1 MTLIYI
7 DEMIRFKGSKSRETV
22 NQMLG
27 SYIFDTYNRNFV
39 QPPVK

>member
-22 NQMLG
+22 N
-27 SYIFDTYNRNFV
+27 
-39 QPPVK
+39 